1 MSRVWLL
8 HCSLACVNLQPT
20 SLQSDTAAGES
31 GAVRKHVTAPLSPV
45 GLLGSCPHSSFFFLL
60 TLEKLWTSPKSPP
73 PPPDKFA
80 RSHAI
85 VESDALVQRVPR
97 NRNNRPRGNQAL
109 WYLFNLVVFL
119 NYHWLPL
126 LSLTQF
132 EFSVP
137 VVAFDFR
144 ICLGAYFVCL
154 SCSLNI

>member
-8 HCSLACVNLQPT
+8 HCSLACINLQPT

-45 GLLGSCPHSSFFFLL
+45 GLLGSCPHSSFFFFVNSWKALNF
-60 TLEKLWTSPKSPP
+60 PQVA

-126 LSLTQF
+126 LCLTQF